1 MAMTRIYKP
10 CPSNRSM
17 ATGSSLHSASI
28 AVQSRPQVDGSV
40 VLLALGL
47 VTAIAVFL
55 LTYRGALL

>member
-1 MAMTRIYKP
+1 MSIEPIDERRAPRCYCRP
-10 CPSNRSM
+10 
-17 ATGSSLHSASI
+17 SASI